1 MARLSKVLLGL
12 WLLGM
17 FASGSALAAVRE
29 IDLGVLSPGQ
39 AAGLFGVL
47 PSGVE
52 STEIYEFDIAGAPI
66 NTVGVSA
73 VSLLTTPGN
82 PGAATTFDI
91 TTEMLQWDGSSF
103 VGIPGTVGTG
113 PAVVLSADVSP
124 AAGTNPAG
132 NANKYNR
139 HYELTITATPPSGF
153 ATYGGSI
160 AVVAVPEP
168 SMTLLLIGGLI
179 SVGFLSRRRMK
190 L

>member
-1 MARLSKVLLGL
+1 
-12 WLLGM
+12 
-17 FASGSALAAVRE
+17 
-29 IDLGVLSPGQ
+29 
-39 AAGLFGVL
+39 
-47 PSGVE
+47 
-52 STEIYEFDIAGAPI
+52 
-66 NTVGVSA
+66 

-91 TTEMLQWDGSSF
+91 TTEMLQGDGPSF

-113 PAVVLSADVSP
+113 PAVVLSADVSH
-124 AAGTNPAG
+124 AAGTNLAG
-132 NANKYNR
+132 NANKYTR

-190 L
+190 I